1 MTLNDMNLQIN
12 VRVMSDVYIGLPR
25 IKSESEMMVNPIM
38 NFSTTSDEL
47 SHYTQLVVEL
57 TSTLND
63 DPLQTERSHFESIR
77 TDLMKD
83 PELKDGYVAILDH
96 EVIGHGSNGAELALK
111 MYKEHGYVPILIEK
125 VSEDIK
131 YTSSPLIE

>member
-1 MTLNDMNLQIN
+1 
-12 VRVMSDVYIGLPR
+12 MSDVYIGLPR
-25 IKSESEMMVNPIM
+25 IKSESEMMVNPIV

-47 SHYTQLVVEL
+47 SQYTQLVVEL
-57 TSTLND
+57 TATND
-63 DPLQTERSHFESIR
+63 DPLQTERSYFESIR

-96 EVIGHGSNGAELALK
+96 EVIGHGSNGAELALQ